1 MIKILRPDGKYAE
14 TLDELFYSRNETPF
28 QNICDNT
35 QPISEIFQKVFGNE
49 DSLISIENY
58 YFRIRNKKRLLATFW
73 EYYNEYLDGLY
84 LVGGRGSMKQYV
96 YIHIGKTLY
105 SNFYQKW
112 NNSVTIFQNT
122 ERDALA
128 PYSMDIN
135 ENNTD
140 DLDST
145 NEFSSDDTQTLKGS
159 TIGNENNQ
167 NTQNVFGFNS
177 DTAVPSD
184 TGNSTT
190 NQSTNVDNTN
200 TGKHTSTTKIIRS
213 NPTTRDITRKGSIG
227 NIPNQ
232 DLVIRELDLQRRRLQ
247 EMIYNDMDTLFVR
260 SMYKDC
266 E

>member
-1 MIKILRPDGKYAE
+1 MIRILRPDMKYAE
-14 TLDELFYSRNETPF
+14 TIDELFVNKSDDLFTSIANS
-28 QNICDNT
+28 NDSLKLILN
-35 QPISEIFQKVFGNE
+35 KVFGNNL
-49 DSLISIENY
+49 SIVTTNYVQIS
-58 YFRIRNKKRLLATFW
+58 RRRRLLATFW
-73 EYYNEYLDGLY
+73 GFYDRYFDGTYDDNGNIKGEIFEMGAAMIYNE
-84 LVGGRGSMKQYV
+84 
-96 YIHIGKTLY
+96 
-105 SNFYQKW
+105 FYQKW

-128 PYSMDIN
+128 PYSMNIN

-159 TIGNENNQ
+159 TTGNESNQ
-167 NTQNVFGFNS
+167 NTQNVYGFNS

-200 TGKHTSTTKIIRS
+200 TGKHTSTTKISRS
-213 NPTTRDITRKGSIG
+213 NPTTRDITRIGSIG

>member
-14 TLDELFYSRNETPF
+14 TLDELFYSKIETPF
-28 QNICDNT
+28 YNIC
-35 QPISEIFQKVFGNE
+35 
-49 DSLISIENY
+49 IENMSISAIFEKIFGSDDRFESAELY
-58 YFRIRNKKRLLATFW
+58 YFHIRNKRRRLATFW

-84 LVGGRGSMKQYV
+84 QGDGYGSLKLDV
-96 YIHIGKTLY
+96 YKYAGATLY

-112 NNSVTIFQNT
+112 NNSVTIFLNT

-128 PYSMDIN
+128 PYNMNID
-135 ENNTD
+135 EQTTD

-145 NEFSSDDTQTLKGS
+145 NDFTSNDTQTLKGI
-159 TIGNENNQ
+159 TTGNESNQ
-167 NTQNVFGFNS
+167 NTQNVYGFNS
-177 DTAVPSD
+177 DTPVPSD
-184 TGNSTT
+184 TGNSTH

-200 TGKHTSTTKIIRS
+200 TGNHTSKTVISRS

-232 DLVIRELDLQRRRLQ
+232 DLVIRELELQRRRLQ
-247 EMIYNDMDTLFVR
+247 EMIYNDLDTLFVR
-260 SMYKDC
+260 SMYKDY